1 MFAISLLSL
10 FGYHVYLISQNRTT
24 LEAFRPP
31 VFTHGGSNRKGF
43 FLGKI
48 NNFREVLGDQPA
60 LWFVPIFTRYGFKY
74 DARLSRRS
82 LQRNFLGRAK
92 NFRIYVTFYAE
103 FDSKC

>member
-48 NNFREVLGDQPA
+48 NNFREVLGMVSNK
-60 LWFVPIFTRYGFKY
+60 LLI
-74 DARLSRRS
+74 
-82 LQRNFLGRAK
+82 
-92 NFRIYVTFYAE
+92 VTTFGHKH
-103 FDSKC
+103 F